1 MLSKA
6 FLLVFK
12 MKLKGFVH
20 YETEV
25 FVNDFGHI
33 VILQNREE
41 KSERHVLLSSA
52 QACVLAD
59 RLTALA
65 AIARQR
71 QGGIEEI
78 EGEE

>member
-1 MLSKA
+1 MVKL
-6 FLLVFK
+6 

-33 VILQNREE
+33 VILQARE
-41 KSERHVLLSSA
+41 KDSERYVLLSSA

-71 QGGIEEI
+71 QGGIEEVEEI
-78 EGEE
+78 EGVQ

>member
-1 MLSKA
+1 MVKL
-6 FLLVFK
+6 

-25 FVNDFGHI
+25 FVNDCGHI
-33 VILQNREE
+33 VVLQNRQGQ
-41 KSERHVLLSSA
+41 SECQVLLSSA

-59 RLTALA
+59 KLTALA

-78 EGEE
+78 SGGE